1 MDNKKSEISTKKK
14 VILTSLLLLCFIGIA
29 CLFLWSNNQ
38 EPQKQIAQHEQQK
51 EKIDYLSK
59 VHGLR
64 NWKIAVNSKDVD
76 FLEGVTWD
84 KNYIKDVQVNH
95 QKVDFQKV
103 GNYQITYTILP
114 IDKKA
119 SIIKINKNVTV
130 TDKKNLISN
139 NDNKQSKKLAKK
151 KDKDSSA
158 KKEDNKENN
167 KPSSKPSNKPS
178 NNNSSQK
185 PSQPTK
191 PHTSLGT
198 CKSGTE
204 RTYGIWCRMQITWL
218 LRK

>member
-59 VHGLR
+59 IHGLR

-130 TDKKNLISN
+130 TDKK
-139 NDNKQSKKLAKK
+139 
-151 KDKDSSA
+151 
-158 KKEDNKENN
+158 
-167 KPSSKPSNKPS
+167 
-178 NNNSSQK
+178 
-185 PSQPTK
+185 T
-191 PHTSLGT
+191 
-198 CKSGTE
+198 
-204 RTYGIWCRMQITWL
+204 
-218 LRK
+218 